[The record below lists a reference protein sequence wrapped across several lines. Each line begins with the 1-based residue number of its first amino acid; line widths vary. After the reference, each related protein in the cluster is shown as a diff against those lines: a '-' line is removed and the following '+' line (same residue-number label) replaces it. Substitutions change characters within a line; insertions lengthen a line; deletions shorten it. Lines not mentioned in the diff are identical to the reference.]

1 MFAEFGKVD
10 LLVLILR
17 AFDVLLKSFEILLA
31 DSDVGLLKDLEE
43 FCVRKFVRTSSCQ
56 LVNLTKVKL
65 NFLL

>member
-31 DSDVGLLKDLEE
+31 DRDVGLLKDLEE
-43 FCVRKFVRTSSCQ
+43 F
-56 LVNLTKVKL
+56 
-65 NFLL
+65 